1 LKQLLQSLR
10 SGAITIKDVAAPTE
24 PKRAGVLVRVHAS
37 LISAG
42 TEKMKV
48 DLARASLLE
57 KARQRP
63 EDVKKILA
71 DVKQQ
76 GFWATWQRVSRKLD
90 TPGPLGYSCAG
101 EVIAVSE
108 DVEDLKPGDR
118 VACGGQ
124 GANHGEIVSV
134 LRNLCVKLPENVPF
148 EEGCFTTLGAIAMQ
162 GLRQANVTFGETVV
176 VIGLGLV
183 GQLACAISKAAGCVT
198 IGVDL
203 DDHHVEIARKYTAH
217 HTFNR
222 NATGLVDTIKS
233 LTHGFGADAVII
245 CAATSSNDPITF
257 SADIARD
264 RARIIMVGVSE
275 MNLPRDTYFVKELEF
290 RLSRSYGPGRYDPN
304 YEERGNDYPIGYVRW
319 TERRNMQEF
328 VRLLEE
334 KKIDPKVITT
344 HTFPIE
350 QAADA
355 YSIIAG
361 ERKERYLGMVL
372 TYSKDN
378 PLLYKEGAGG
388 GLSGQPLPRIAD
400 DAPRLG
406 KAREIQIGFIGA
418 GNFAQ
423 GYLLPTLKEN
433 ARLVAV
439 ANQSGA
445 SADDVKSKFG
455 FERASTKSEDV
466 INDSAINSVFIATRH
481 GDHARLAA
489 EALRAGKNVF
499 VEKPMALN
507 YEQLQEVMAAYGQ
520 ANGAKFMVG
529 FNRRFAPLV
538 QKMKAFFDSPPPLQ
552 GGGGGWSSPK
562 MIFYRVNAGPLPLSH
577 WTQDEIEGGGRIIGE
592 GCHFIDTA
600 AFLTGDAMP
609 RSVFAKSISAGRSD
623 VLDRDTVSIT
633 IDYEDGSVATI
644 LYIATGSKV
653 IPKEEIQVFSGGR
666 TAILKNFTELELWS
680 GNGKPNVEK
689 GSGKGHAE
697 EVKAFLK
704 SLTSS
709 AEPIPFD
716 SLLATTIATFAAR
729 ESLATGEVI
738 RFT

>member
-1 LKQLLQSLR
+1 
-10 SGAITIKDVAAPTE
+10 
-24 PKRAGVLVRVHAS
+24 
-37 LISAG
+37 
-42 TEKMKV
+42 M
-48 DLARASLLE
+48 
-57 KARQRP
+57 
-63 EDVKKILA
+63 
-71 DVKQQ
+71 
-76 GFWATWQRVSRKLD
+76 
-90 TPGPLGYSCAG
+90 
-101 EVIAVSE
+101 
-108 DVEDLKPGDR
+108 
-118 VACGGQ
+118 
-124 GANHGEIVSV
+124 
-134 LRNLCVKLPENVPF
+134 
-148 EEGCFTTLGAIAMQ
+148 
-162 GLRQANVTFGETVV
+162 
-176 VIGLGLV
+176 
-183 GQLACAISKAAGCVT
+183 
-198 IGVDL
+198 
-203 DDHHVEIARKYTAH
+203 
-217 HTFNR
+217 
-222 NATGLVDTIKS
+222 
-233 LTHGFGADAVII
+233 
-245 CAATSSNDPITF
+245 F

-350 QAADA
+350 RAEEA

-372 TYSKDN
+372 TYPSYQTHTSQLPKN
-378 PLLYKEGAGG
+378 N
-388 GLSGQPLPRIAD
+388 LSLNGVQSMD
-400 DAPRLG
+400 G
-406 KAREIQIGFIGA
+406 KPAIGFIGA

-423 GYLLPTLKEN
+423 GFLLPTLKEN

-445 SADDVKSKFG
+445 SADDAMSKFG
-455 FERASTKSEDV
+455 FERSSTKSEDV
-466 INDSAINSVFIATRH
+466 INDPAINTVFIATRH

-499 VEKPMALN
+499 VEKPMAVS
-507 YEQLQEVMAAYGQ
+507 YEQLQEVTAAYSQ

-538 QKMKAFFDSPPPLQ
+538 QKTKAFFDEAT
-552 GGGGGWSSPK
+552 PK

-577 WTQDEIEGGGRIIGE
+577 WTQDEQEGGGRIIGE

-600 AFLTGDAMP
+600 AYLTGDAMP

-633 IDYEDGSVATI
+633 IEYDDGSVATI

-704 SLTSS
+704 SLTSG
-709 AEPIPFD
+709 AEPIPFN

>member
-10 SGAITIKDVAAPTE
+10 SGAITIKDVPAPTE

-48 DLARASLLE
+48 DLARASLIE

-63 EDVKKILA
+63 EDVKKVLA
-71 DVKQQ
+71 EIKQQ
-76 GFWATWQRVSRKLD
+76 GFWSTWQRVSRKLD

-124 GANHGEIVSV
+124 GASHGEIVSV
-134 LRNLCVKLPENVPF
+134 LRNLCVKLPDNVPF

-203 DDHHVEIARKYTAH
+203 DDHHVEIARKHTAQH
-217 HTFNR
+217 AFNR
-222 NATGLVDTIKS
+222 NANGVVDTIKS

-290 RLSRSYGPGRYDPN
+290 RLSRSYGPGRYDPS
-304 YEERGNDYPIGYVRW
+304 YEERGIDYPIGYVRW

-334 KKIDPKVITT
+334 RKIDPKVITT
-344 HTFPIE
+344 HTFPIDRAE
-350 QAADA
+350 EA

-372 TYSKDN
+372 TYPSDQADKSKAI
-378 PLLYKEGAGG
+378 PKATTTGTIS
-388 GLSGQPLPRIAD
+388 GLKD
-400 DAPRLG
+400 G
-406 KAREIQIGFIGA
+406 KATIGFIGA

-423 GYLLPTLKEN
+423 GFLLPTLKEN

-445 SADDVKSKFG
+445 SAEDAKSKFG
-455 FERASTKSEDV
+455 FEKAGTRSEDV
-466 INDSAINSVFIATRH
+466 IADAAINTIFIATRH

-507 YEQLQEVMAAYGQ
+507 YEQLQEVAAAYEH
-520 ANGAKFMVG
+520 ARGAKFMVG

-538 QKMKAFFDSPPPLQ
+538 QKTKAFFDEAT
-552 GGGGGWSSPK
+552 PK

-577 WTQDEIEGGGRIIGE
+577 WTQDEQEGGGRIIGE

-600 AFLTGDAMP
+600 AYLTGDAMP

-633 IDYEDGSVATI
+633 VEYDDGSVATVI
-644 LYIATGSKV
+644 YIATGSKA

-666 TAILKNFTELELWS
+666 TAVLKNFTELELWS
-680 GNGKPNVEK
+680 GGGKPKVEK

-697 EVKAFLK
+697 EVKAYLG
-704 SLTSS
+704 SIASG
-709 AEPIPFD
+709 AEPIPFN
-716 SLLATTIATFAAR
+716 SLLATTIVTFAAR

-738 RFT
+738 HFT

>member
-1 LKQLLQSLR
+1 MKQLLQSLR
-10 SGAITIKDVAAPTE
+10 SGEISIKDVPAPTE

-63 EDVKKILA
+63 EDVKKVLA
-71 DVKQQ
+71 EVKQQ

-108 DVEDLKPGDR
+108 DVDDLKPGDR

-124 GANHGEIVSV
+124 GASHAEVVSV
-134 LRNLCVKLPENVPF
+134 LRNLCVRIPDEVAY
-148 EEGCFTTLGAIAMQ
+148 EEACFTTLGAIAMQ

-203 DDHHVEIARKYTAH
+203 DDHHVSVARQHTATH
-217 HTFNR
+217 AFNR
-222 NATGLVDTIKS
+222 NQEGIVETIKS
-233 LTHGFGADAVII
+233 LTHGYGADAVII

-275 MNLPRDTYFVKELEF
+275 MNLPRDVYFVKELEF
-290 RLSRSYGPGRYDPN
+290 RLSRSYGPGRYDAN
-304 YEERGNDYPIGYVRW
+304 YEECGMDYPIGYVRW

-328 VRLLEE
+328 VRLLAE
-334 KKIDPKVITT
+334 KQIDPKAITT

-350 QAADA
+350 QAAEA

-372 TYSKDN
+372 TYSHSDEAERNRK
-378 PLLYKEGAGG
+378 
-388 GLSGQPLPRIAD
+388 GLESGQSPQRTISPLAKDGALRV
-400 DAPRLG
+400 
-406 KAREIQIGFIGA
+406 GFIGA

-423 GYLLPTLKEN
+423 GFLLPTLKEK
-433 ARLVAV
+433 AELVAV

-445 SADDVKSKFG
+445 SAEDAKAKFG
-455 FERASTKSEDV
+455 FERASTNSRDIIDANDV
-466 INDSAINSVFIATRH
+466 NVVFIATRH
-481 GDHARLAA
+481 GEHAKLVS
-489 EALRAGKNVF
+489 EALRSGKNVF
-499 VEKPMALN
+499 VEKPLALN
-507 YEQLQEVMAAYGQ
+507 YDQLRDVATAYEQSGRKL
-520 ANGAKFMVG
+520 MVG
-529 FNRRFAPLV
+529 FNRRFASPV
-538 QKMKAFFDSPPPLQ
+538 QKTKGFFDEIA
-552 GGGGGWSSPK
+552 PK
-562 MIFYRVNAGPLPLSH
+562 MIFYRINAGPLPLSH
-577 WTQDEIEGGGRIIGE
+577 WTQDETEGGGRIIGE
-592 GCHFIDTA
+592 VCHFIDTA
-600 AFLTGDAMP
+600 AYLTGDALP
-609 RSVFAKSISAGRSD
+609 KSVYAKSISSGRAD
-623 VLDRDTVSIT
+623 TVDRDTVSIT
-633 IDYEDGSVATI
+633 IDYEDGSVAEI
-644 LYIATGSKV
+644 LYIANGSKSL
-653 IPKEEIQVFSGGR
+653 PKEELQVFSNGR
-666 TAILKNFTELELWS
+666 TAIMKNFTDLELWS
-680 GNGKPNVEK
+680 GADKPRIEK

-697 EVKAFLK
+697 EVKAFLA
-704 SLTSS
+704 SLSS
-709 AEPIPFD
+709 SREAPIPFD
-716 SLLATTIATFAAR
+716 SLLATTVVTFAAR

-738 RFT
+738 KL

>member
-1 LKQLLQSLR
+1 MR
-10 SGAITIKDVAAPTE
+10 SGAITISDVPSPTE
-24 PKRAGVLVRVHAS
+24 PRRAGVLVHVHAS

-42 TEKMKV
+42 TEKTKV
-48 DLARASLLE
+48 DLARASLID

-63 EDVKKILA
+63 EDVKKVLA

-76 GFWATWQRVSRKLD
+76 GFWSTYQRVMRKLD

-108 DVEDLKPGDR
+108 DVTDLKPGDR

-124 GANHGEIVSV
+124 GASHAEVVSV
-134 LRNLCVKLPENVPF
+134 LRNLCVKIPDEVPY
-148 EEGCFTTLGAIAMQ
+148 EEACYTTLGAIAMQ

-203 DDHHVEIARKYTAH
+203 DDHHVEVARKNTA
-217 HTFNR
+217 TYAFNR
-222 NATGLVDTIKS
+222 NQSGVVETIKS
-233 LTHGFGADAVII
+233 LTGGYGADAVII

-275 MNLPRDTYFVKELEF
+275 MNLPRDIYFVKELEF
-290 RLSRSYGPGRYDPN
+290 RLSRSYGPGRYDPS
-304 YEERGNDYPIGYVRW
+304 YEDRGVDYPIGYVRW

-328 VRLLEE
+328 VRLVAD

-350 QAADA
+350 QAGDA
-355 YSIIAG
+355 YAIIAG
-361 ERKERYLGMVL
+361 EKKERYLGMVL
-372 TYSKDN
+372 TYPSVERV
-378 PLLYKEGAGG
+378 LTR
-388 GLSGQPLPRIAD
+388 SGSDRVKTRPTQGETAV
-400 DAPRLG
+400 
-406 KAREIQIGFIGA
+406 GFIGA

-423 GYLLPTLKEN
+423 GFLLPTLKEN
-433 ARLVAV
+433 AKLIAV

-445 SADDVKSKFG
+445 SAQDAQSKFG
-455 FERASTKSEDV
+455 FARISTDAKDVTDASD
-466 INDSAINSVFIATRH
+466 INTVFIATRH

-489 EALRAGKNVF
+489 DALKAGKHVF

-507 YEQLQEVMAAYGQ
+507 REQLALVASAYDEARKSGDV
-520 ANGAKFMVG
+520 KFIVG
-529 FNRRFAPLV
+529 FNRRFSQLV
-538 QKMKAFFDSPPPLQ
+538 TKTKAFFDDV
-552 GGGGGWSSPK
+552 SPK

-577 WTQDEIEGGGRIIGE
+577 WTQDEVDGGGRIIGE

-600 AFLTGDAMP
+600 TYLTGDAMP
-609 RSVFAKSISAGRSD
+609 RSVFARSISTGRAD
-623 VLDRDTVSIT
+623 TVDRDTVSIT
-633 IDYEDGSVATI
+633 VDYEDGSVATI
-644 LYIATGSKV
+644 IYIANGDKTL
-653 IPKEEIQVFSGGR
+653 PKEEIQVFSNGR
-666 TAILKNFTELELWS
+666 TAIMKNFTELELWS
-680 GNGKPNVEK
+680 GGKPKIEK
-689 GSGKGHAE
+689 GAGKGHAE

-704 SLTSS
+704 SLGTSG
-709 AEPIPFD
+709 EGPIPFD
-716 SLLATTIATFAAR
+716 SLMATTLVTFAAR
-729 ESLATGEVI
+729 ESLATGEVV
-738 RFT
+738 RF

>member
-10 SGAITIKDVAAPTE
+10 SGAITIEDVPAPTE

-108 DVEDLKPGDR
+108 DVDDLKPGDR

-124 GANHGEIVSV
+124 GAYHSEIVSV
-134 LRNLCVKLPENVPF
+134 YRNLCVKLPEDVPYT
-148 EEGCFTTLGAIAMQ
+148 EACFTTLGAIAMQ
-162 GLRQANVTFGETVV
+162 GLRQANLSFGETVV

-203 DDHHVEIARKYTAH
+203 DDHHVDVARKHTAH
-217 HTFNR
+217 YAFNR
-222 NATGLVDTIKS
+222 SQDGLAETIKS
-233 LTHGFGADAVII
+233 VTHGFGADAVII

-257 SADIARD
+257 SAQIARD

-275 MNLPRDTYFVKELEF
+275 MNLPRDVYFVKELEF
-290 RLSRSYGPGRYDPN
+290 KLSRSYGPGRYDHI
-304 YEERGNDYPIGYVRW
+304 YEERGIDYPIGYVRW

-328 VRLLEE
+328 VRLLAE
-334 KKIDPKVITT
+334 KKIDTKAITT

-355 YSIIAG
+355 YAIIAG

-372 TYSKDN
+372 TYPESKTG
-378 PLLYKEGAGG
+378 YRV
-388 GLSGQPLPRIAD
+388 SGIAKNGVQ
-400 DAPRLG
+400 AAATVKSSRPMV
-406 KAREIQIGFIGA
+406 GFIGA

-423 GYLLPTLKEN
+423 GFLLPTLKEN
-433 ARLVAV
+433 AKLVAV

-445 SADDVKSKFG
+445 SATDAEKKFG
-455 FERASTKSEDV
+455 FERVSTSAEDV
-466 INDSAINSVFIATRH
+466 IAASDINTIFIATRH
-481 GDHARLAA
+481 GDHASLAA
-489 EALRAGKNVF
+489 AALKAGKDVF
-499 VEKPMALN
+499 VEKPMALDYDQLKIVAQA
-507 YEQLQEVMAAYGQ
+507 YEETRKTRD
-520 ANGAKFMVG
+520 AKFMVG

-538 QKMKAFFDSPPPLQ
+538 RKAKAFFDGNDDLSL
-552 GGGGGWSSPK
+552 SPK
-562 MIFYRVNAGPLPLSH
+562 MIFYRVNAGPLPRSH
-577 WTQDEIEGGGRIIGE
+577 WTQDEEEGGGRIIGE
-592 GCHFIDTA
+592 VCHFIDTA
-600 AFLTGDAMP
+600 SYLTGDAMP
-609 RSVFAKSISAGRSD
+609 RTVFAKSISTGRAD
-623 VLDRDTVSIT
+623 TVDKDTVSIT
-633 IDYEDGSVATI
+633 VEFNDGSVAEI
-644 LYIATGSKV
+644 LYIAIGSKSL
-653 IPKEEIQVFSGGR
+653 PKEELQVFSNGR

-680 GNGKPNVEK
+680 TDSKPKTEK

-697 EVKAFLK
+697 EVNAFVG
-704 SLTSS
+704 SL
-709 AEPIPFD
+709 ARQGEAPIAFD
-716 SLLATTIATFAAR
+716 SLLATTLVTFAIR

-738 RFT
+738 QLS